1 VAASDSKRLRSTVK
15 FWHSAPGH
23 LLPVGYGLVFFPWG
37 LEMSKR
43 IMAMV
48 ASAVVIGWT
57 GLAAAQEAQRGVSV
71 ADRERPDYDPI
82 GIRAGGFIIYP
93 AITGSVGF
101 TDNLFKQDTN
111 EQDDFFFAVTPEV
124 AVESQWSR
132 HALNLNAAL
141 TTLTHDEN
149 ESDDVTDYSF
159 GADGRLDVTRDSFA
173 TANAGYR
180 LYHEDRGSPDL
191 PAQAAEP
198 TEIEEFAAGLTY
210 THRFNRLSLRP
221 SFSYLDRDYDDSG
234 LIGGG
239 QINNDDRDRD
249 IKVYGMRVGYEVSP
263 AFEVFGEGRYNEVE
277 YDNPDDVLGG
287 GTAFRD
293 SDGYDALVGTSFDL
307 GAVARGEIAVGY
319 TEQDYDSNL
328 LQTVDG
334 FVYEG
339 GVEWFVTEMTT
350 VNIGGARGVEET
362 TLAGSSG
369 YLSTSVSVGVD
380 HELRRNVLIGGD
392 VFYSNSDYEGI
403 DRDDDVYGAGVDAT
417 YLLNRNFSLALEYDF
432 ETRESDAA
440 NSDYN
445 QNTVLLS
452 LRAAL

>member
-1 VAASDSKRLRSTVK
+1 MSKRLLAVLVSTV
-15 FWHSAPGH
+15 A
-23 LLPVGYGLVFFPWG
+23 L
-37 LEMSKR
+37 
-43 IMAMV
+43 
-48 ASAVVIGWT
+48 GWT
-57 GLAAAQEAQRGVSV
+57 GIAMAQDAQRGVGV

-82 GIRAGGFIIYP
+82 GIRAGGFIVYP
-93 AITGSVGF
+93 SVTGSVAY

-111 EQDDFFFAVTPEV
+111 EQDDVIFAVTPAV
-124 AVESQWSR
+124 SVESQWSR
-132 HALNLNAAL
+132 HALNLAADL
-141 TTLTHDEN
+141 TTKAHDEN
-149 ESDDVTDYSF
+149 DSDDVTDYSF

-173 TANAGYR
+173 AAAVGYR
-180 LYHEDRGSPDL
+180 VYHEDRGSPDL

-198 TEIEEFAAGLTY
+198 TEIEEFGADVSY
-210 THRFNRLSLRP
+210 IHRFNRLSLRP
-221 SFSYLDRDYDDSG
+221 AFSYRDLDFDDAG

-249 IKVYGMRVGYEVSP
+249 IKEYSLRVGYDVSP
-263 AFEVFGEGRYNEVE
+263 AFQVFAEGRYNEIE

-307 GAVARGEIAVGY
+307 GALARGELAVGY

-339 GVEWFVTEMTT
+339 SVEWFVTELTT
-350 VNIGGARGVEET
+350 INVGGARTVEET
-362 TLAGSSG
+362 TLAGSAG
-369 YLSTSVSVGVD
+369 YLATSAAVGVD
-380 HELRRNVLIGGD
+380 HELRRNILVGAD
-392 VFYSNSDYEGI
+392 VFYANSDYEGI
-403 DRDDDVYGAGVDAT
+403 TREDDVYGAGVDGT
-417 YLLNRNFSLALEYDF
+417 YLLNRNFRLTLEYDF

-440 NSDYN
+440 NSDYD
-445 QNTVLLS
+445 QNTVMLS